1 MWRKVDYTGIK
12 FGRWTVV
19 GAAPNH
25 ITKGGYP
32 VSMWDCVC
40 ECGTRRAVR
49 GNDLKLGKS
58 VSCGCYM
65 IENPVSKKHGASNS
79 HLYKIYYGMK
89 SRCYNP
95 KNKNY
100 NHYGE
105 RGVKICQEWQ
115 EFEAFESWALLHGY
129 QDGLTI
135 ERKDVNDGYSP
146 ENCCW
151 VTLAEQQKNKR
162 TNRLITYHGETH
174 IASEWDDI
182 LGFNRGIVVSRLER
196 GWSEEET
203 VSIPLGQ
210 RRKRK

>member
-1 MWRKVDYTGIK
+1 MWRKVDYTGMK
-12 FGRWTVV
+12 FGRWTVI

-32 VSMWDCVC
+32 VSMWDCIC

-65 IENPVSKKHGASNS
+65 IENPASKKHGASNS

-100 NHYGE
+100 SHYGE
-105 RGVKICQEWQ
+105 RGIEICDEWQ
-115 EFEAFESWALLHGY
+115 DYGTFEKWALSNGY
-129 QDGLTI
+129 ADGLTI
-135 ERKDVNDGYSP
+135 ERRNVNDGYCP
-146 ENCCW
+146 DNCCW
-151 VTLAEQQKNKR
+151 VSLAKQQRNKR
-162 TNRLITYHGETH
+162 TNKVITFDGESH
-174 IASEWDDI
+174 IAAEWDEI
-182 LGFNRGIVVSRLER
+182 MGFNKGTINSRLKR
-196 GWSEEET
+196 GWNEKDAI
-203 VSIPLGQ
+203 SIPIGK
-210 RRKRK
+210 RRK

>member
-1 MWRKVDYTGIK
+1 MWRKVDYTGMK
-12 FGRWTVV
+12 FGRWTVI

-32 VSMWDCVC
+32 VSMWDCIC

-65 IENPVSKKHGASNS
+65 IENPASKKHGASNS

-89 SRCYNP
+89 SRCYNS

-105 RGVKICQEWQ
+105 RGIGICDEWQ
-115 EFEAFESWALLHGY
+115 DYGTFEKWALSNGY
-129 QDGLTI
+129 ADGLTI
-135 ERKDVNDGYSP
+135 ERKNVNDGYCP
-146 ENCCW
+146 DNCCW
-151 VTLAEQQKNKR
+151 VSLAKQQRNKR
-162 TNRLITYHGETH
+162 TNKVITFDGESH
-174 IASEWDDI
+174 IATEWDEI
-182 LGFNRGIVVSRLER
+182 MGFNKGTINSRLER
-196 GWSEEET
+196 GWSEKDAI
-203 VSIPLGQ
+203 SIPIGK
-210 RRKRK
+210 RRK